1 MDKTTKKKI
10 RFVLIAFCIL
20 IVPIGYL
27 AAISYAIK
35 IHDNALELAQ
45 IKYPDD
51 PNVTQKSI
59 KEIDKAIK
67 IYPWNYLFYM
77 NKAQLQMTLKD
88 YEEVLISARK
98 GTEKNNQ
105 YAEGLEFQGLVYEYL
120 GQPDSAKILYSK
132 SIEKY
137 KIRLIENPDNQFINR
152 QIALLYTFSGKI
164 NNAKTYLIDIPD
176 TVEFHTKQMIE
187 QFDFYIENYKTG
199 GLKDFLSGE
208 TINMINDSITDDYK
222 LDSLIQSIRIYSNG
236 HTTVRRPNQEKKF
249 IYKFRD
255 IFKEKAESIGFKQI
269 LNLSNSTPLENNVIS
284 KSIR

>member
-77 NKAQLQMTLKD
+77 NKAQLQLTLKD

-137 KIRLIENPDNQFINR
+137 KIRLSENPDNQFINR
-152 QIALLYTFSGKI
+152 QIALLYTFTGKI
-164 NNAKTYLIDIPD
+164 NNTQIYLIDIPN
-176 TVEFHTKQMIE
+176 TVELHTKQMIE

-199 GLKDFLSGE
+199 GLKDFLSDE
-208 TINMINDSITDDYK
+208 TINMIIDSITDDYK

>member
-137 KIRLIENPDNQFINR
+137 KIRLSENPDNQFINR
-152 QIALLYTFSGKI
+152 QIALLYTFTGKI
-164 NNAKTYLIDIPD
+164 NNAQIYLIDIQE
-176 TVEFHTKQMIE
+176 TTEYHEKQMIE
-187 QFDFYIENYKTG
+187 RYDFYIENYQSG